1 MRSFEQVVASYQ
13 KAIECLSQKPSSPD
27 REQLLIVLNAR
38 EEVHRALGEHL
49 ELDSQTLER
58 IVQLDQLLKQ
68 QAPKINAELDTQLKE
83 WRESVLPQ
91 NAGWWWTLSEVPKPN
106 PIWGLIS
113 LILITLAIGL
123 TAEVIRR
130 SVGGGVDLLN
140 IASQSLLV
148 LLAGSAFTQSGQE
161 LVEKALTRFGIN
173 RRYHPQWKTIA
184 AAVALAIAT
193 AQYLAL
199 PALAKIYTNNLGVRY
214 QQTGNIDKAVE
225 SYERA
230 ISLDPDYAQAH
241 YNLGTTYE
249 KSLEFDK
256 AIAEYQIALRND
268 PRFYY
273 AFNNL
278 ARLYLL
284 RGSESSSANAL
295 TTLNLALDQH
305 PHEQFVLY
313 TIYKNRAWAHLNL
326 KLYALAHDD
335 LKEAFKLK
343 PDGAAA
349 YCLRAQLLE
358 AQKKSNAIDDWGA
371 CVANKTGQED
381 QLEAVWLS
389 AAQERLQRG
398 DTQ

>member
-1 MRSFEQVVASYQ
+1 MRSPEEIVASYQ
-13 KAIECLSQKPSSPD
+13 KAMESLSQKTSIPNK
-27 REQLLIVLNAR
+27 EQLLTVLNAR
-38 EEVHRALGEHL
+38 EEVHRALCEHP
-49 ELDSQTLER
+49 EIDSQTLGA

-68 QAPKINAELDTQLKE
+68 QAAKITAELETQLKD

-106 PIWGLIS
+106 PIWGLVS

-161 LVEKALTRFGIN
+161 LVEKALTRFGIK

-193 AQYLAL
+193 GQYLAL

-214 QQTGNIDKAVE
+214 QQAGEMDKAVK

-241 YNLGTTYE
+241 YNLGTAYE

-256 AIAEYQIALRND
+256 AIAEYQIALRSD

-273 AFNNL
+273 AHNNL
-278 ARLYLL
+278 ARLYLS
-284 RGSESSSANAL
+284 RGGENSSANAL
-295 TTLNLALDQH
+295 TTLNLALNQR
-305 PHEQFVLY
+305 PQEQFVLY

-326 KLYALAHDD
+326 KLYALADDD

-358 AQKKSNAIDDWGA
+358 AQKKPDAIDDWGA

-389 AAQERLQRG
+389 AAQERLRKG
-398 DTQ
+398 DTR